1 MTWVNIKRVSKA
13 GFVSFLRN
21 GMTSLSAVLVM
32 FISLF
37 IITSLVLSSALSSSI
52 INMLKDKVDINVYF
66 KSNATEEDILALK
79 EKIELLPEV
88 REATYVSSEESL
100 ANFKERH
107 KDNSLILSSLDQLK
121 DNPLGAV
128 LSIKAKEP
136 SQYEGIA
143 KFLEEDGVSI
153 SADGSGIIDKINF
166 YQNKLVIDRLTRLIS
181 ATEKVGFSI
190 SLVFA
195 LIAIIVTL
203 NTMQLA
209 IYTAREEI
217 SVMRLVGAGNWYIR
231 GPFIV
236 SGVMAGLIASVLVLV
251 IFYPITAWVGGKTAD
266 FLAGINLLNYY
277 TANFL
282 QIAAITIGS
291 GILLGAVSA
300 LLSVR
305 RYLHI

>member
-1 MTWVNIKRVSKA
+1 
-13 GFVSFLRN
+13 
-21 GMTSLSAVLVM
+21 MTSLSAVLVM

-37 IITSLVLSSALSSSI
+37 IVTSLVLGSALSQSI
-52 INMLKDKVDINVYF
+52 IDMLKEKVDINVYF
-66 KSNATEEDILALK
+66 KTNVTEEDILALQ
-79 EKIELLPEV
+79 EKISTLPEV
-88 REATYVSSEESL
+88 KDVSYTSKEEALEG
-100 ANFKERH
+100 FKERH
-107 KDNSLILSSLDQLK
+107 KDNSLILSSLDELK

-153 SADGSGIIDKINF
+153 SSDGSGIIDKVNF
-166 YQNKLVIDRLTRLIS
+166 YQNKLVIDRLSKLIA
-181 ATEKVGFSI
+181 ATEKIGFSI

-195 LIAIIVTL
+195 IIAIIVTL

-209 IYTAREEI
+209 IYTSREEI

-236 SGVMAGLIASVLVLV
+236 SGIMSGFLASLLVLIV
-251 IFYPITAWVGGKTAD
+251 FYPITIWVGSRTAD
-266 FLAGINLLNYY
+266 FLAGINLFNYY
-277 TANFL
+277 TQNFFE
-282 QIAAITIGS
+282 IAIITMGV
-291 GILLGAVSA
+291 GILLGGISA